1 MPKLLLHHLMNGLPN
16 AVILL
21 YDDRL
26 HHRLV
31 IIIRIGS
38 SSSPSAH
45 HHRPPGLGVML
56 YLKTGLP
63 SAKCL
68 ELATELAIPFRDSN
82 RRLYMT
88 IGFIIASSSL
98 SGSAHHH
105 RHPLITTAPPPPPP
119 GLGVMLYLK
128 TGLPSAKCLEL
139 ATELAIPF
147 RDSNRRLY
155 MTIGFII
162 ASSSLSGSAHHH
174 RHPLITTGPPGLGMM
189 LYLKTGLPS
198 AKCLELATGLAIPLL
213 DGDCHFYT
221 TIGFIIASS
230 SLSGS
235 APHRHPH
242 ITTGLPAL
250 A

>member
-1 MPKLLLHHLMNGLPN
+1 MDEGTVTLRPPKKKKKKKKREADGPRTYRPRAIKINKFPKL
-16 AVILL
+16 
-21 YDDRL
+21 
-26 HHRLV
+26 
-31 IIIRIGS
+31 II
-38 SSSPSAH
+38 
-45 HHRPPGLGVML
+45 

-105 RHPLITTAPPPPPP
+105 RHPLITTAPP

-174 RHPLITTGPPGLGMM
+174 RHPLITTGPPGLGVM

-198 AKCLELATGLAIPLL
+198 AKCLELATGLAIALM
-213 DGDCHFYT
+213 DGDCRFYM